1 MSSRLRPRSASLK
14 ALPPDA
20 PCSPS
25 IEVAGLAAGHWNVN
39 SKEKPGGLGGQRL
52 PHRPL
57 KSVSLK
63 LAKES
68 SPTASTRSNSA
79 GAAFGDLL
87 LDARQCARQASH
99 SSGPPSHGNEVPAT
113 QTVSTG
119 PVPSGRP
126 SQASRSRAGGEKM
139 VSTAP
144 AAVGRPPPPP
154 KNPASSEVLTSSNRA
169 VQRLP
174 GDARS
179 LSREEE
185 DGLKRPSSASYQRA
199 AAVYASLPKTP
210 GGTRTLVPDADG
222 FIFRPSVEAEPKPM
236 PRGRPRPVSR
246 GLASL
251 TASVARSPKLSLH
264 TASSAIDD
272 TTDVPAP
279 RIAWSEGIE
288 DVPPDAPGDDMLAAA
303 AQIRRDW
310 LARQLM
316 DDNEVSEASPDE
328 QDSGRWHLRTEDGR
342 RSLGELEK
350 SLAKAKQRAE
360 RGRRE
365 LAGYLETLRS
375 KTFQADEADAMKD
388 EELLVSLPADF
399 EDVVDINASLTAER
413 RKSRHREPGASGD
426 KGATPP
432 GNTKGLSEDFKLPAF
447 LEKYFFEEKAVEE
460 LPIMRLQVEEA
471 AGSRESAV
479 DKIAR
484 QIARLDTLLARRE
497 ADGMARLK
505 ASKAEV
511 EATKERLRRESE
523 KSEAEKIELL
533 KQLKE
538 RGFLRSNTSRATSA
552 ASSVQPSRSSSLA
565 PSGAA
570 TPSSEAFPE
579 QVMIDWSVWESS
591 AETDAPSAIQSVA
604 SCPSASPREQVGQ
617 DEPDTSTFSLTSETA
632 DLSTLSGRG
641 TGAAS
646 RASHKLEPVLED
658 VADDDGRLSADVE
671 GVPPDQDEEP
681 AALAMLTEDPYN
693 LEALEAIDDKLAQLV
708 PESEWEAKSIR
719 SLRTG
724 SEISAAG
731 QSKISKPSVRSSAL
745 SSSVLPGEP
754 LLREQHEDREN
765 RKALIAIND
774 RISQLQD
781 EGSRRPSEQLRPEQL
796 QQLLLQAVAAQ
807 PTPDVD
813 DKVLSL
819 QAGSMGN
826 LVHVKHTAELEVA
839 GPLSKAREILA
850 RLEQSKGDLDDVAVE
865 AKSSW
870 KEVEDS
876 VRVLEQSSSQ
886 PPNVEAED
894 LEVMGQGATGPT
906 PEMSTW
912 ATRLEDLAREA
923 SNVAEN
929 GVPAARGTLP
939 AVDVDAFV
947 RGDWGSA
954 DVLTIP
960 TLSSARAGTDPEG
973 SSDAC
978 LEWPVSEEAAR
989 LSDGHGL
996 DNPEEIGLEGDE
1008 AIVSEWDGEDAG
1020 HMAAGDDYSLSDD
1033 DAPVF
1038 LPVAEIVEPAKALD
1052 LELPAGPW
1060 SDEDLERYSRM
1071 MDAHLVDA
1079 KSAGAA
1085 CPS

>member
-1 MSSRLRPRSASLK
+1 
-14 ALPPDA
+14 
-20 PCSPS
+20 
-25 IEVAGLAAGHWNVN
+25 
-39 SKEKPGGLGGQRL
+39 
-52 PHRPL
+52 
-57 KSVSLK
+57 
-63 LAKES
+63 
-68 SPTASTRSNSA
+68 
-79 GAAFGDLL
+79 
-87 LDARQCARQASH
+87 
-99 SSGPPSHGNEVPAT
+99 
-113 QTVSTG
+113 
-119 PVPSGRP
+119 
-126 SQASRSRAGGEKM
+126 M

-154 KNPASSEVLTSSNRA
+154 KNPATSEVLPSSNRA
-169 VQRLP
+169 AQRLHA
-174 GDARS
+174 DARS
-179 LSREEE
+179 LSREDE
-185 DGLKRPSSASYQRA
+185 DGLTRPSSASYQRA

-222 FIFRPSVEAEPKPM
+222 FIFRPSIEAEPKPM

-251 TASVARSPKLSLH
+251 TASVARSPKVSLP
-264 TASSAIDD
+264 TASASAD
-272 TTDVPAP
+272 TTVEDVPAP

-288 DVPPDAPGDDMLAAA
+288 DVPPDAASDDMLAAA

-316 DDNEVSEASPDE
+316 DDNEESEAPQEDE

-342 RSLGELEK
+342 RSLGELEE

-375 KTFQADEADAMKD
+375 KTFQADETDAMKD
-388 EELLVSLPADF
+388 EELLVSLPVDF
-399 EDVVDINASLTAER
+399 EDVVDINTSLTAER
-413 RKSRHREPGASGD
+413 RKSRHRGPGASRD

-460 LPIMRLQVEEA
+460 LPIVRLQVEEA
-471 AGSRESAV
+471 AGESAV

-511 EATKERLRRESE
+511 EATKERLKRESE

-533 KQLKE
+533 QQLKE

-552 ASSVQPSRSSSLA
+552 ASSVQPSRGSSLA

-570 TPSSEAFPE
+570 TPSSEALPE

-591 AETDAPSAIQSVA
+591 AETDAPSAIQSIA
-604 SCPSASPREQVGQ
+604 SCTSASPRERVRQ
-617 DEPDTSTFSLTSETA
+617 DELDTSTFSLTSEMA

-641 TGAAS
+641 TGSTGSTGTAS

-658 VADDDGRLSADVE
+658 VADDGRLSAYVE
-671 GVPPDQDEEP
+671 GDPPDQDEEP

-693 LEALEAIDDKLAQLV
+693 LEALQAIDDKLAKLV

-765 RKALIAIND
+765 RKALVAIND

-781 EGSRRPSEQLRPEQL
+781 EGSRRPSEQLPPEQL

-807 PTPDVD
+807 PAPDVD

-819 QAGSMGN
+819 QAGSMAK
-826 LVHVKHTAELEVA
+826 LVHVKQTAGAPEVA

-876 VRVLEQSSSQ
+876 VRVLEQSSSD
-886 PPNVEAED
+886 PADVEAED
-894 LEVMGQGATGPT
+894 LEVRGPDAT
-906 PEMSTW
+906 EMSTW
-912 ATRLEDLAREA
+912 AIRLEDLAREA

-947 RGDWGSA
+947 RGDWESA
-954 DVLTIP
+954 DLLTIP
-960 TLSSARAGTDPEG
+960 TLSSARAGTDLQEG
-973 SSDAC
+973 SPDAPM
-978 LEWPVSEEAAR
+978 EWPVSEEGAF

-996 DNPEEIGLEGDE
+996 DNPEELGMEGDE
-1008 AIVSEWDGEDAG
+1008 EMVLEWGGDDAG
-1020 HMAAGDDYSLSDD
+1020 HITAGDDYSLSDD

-1071 MDAHLVDA
+1071 MDEHLVDA
-1079 KSAGAA
+1079 KSTGAA
-1085 CPS
+1085 RPS

>member
-1 MSSRLRPRSASLK
+1 
-14 ALPPDA
+14 
-20 PCSPS
+20 
-25 IEVAGLAAGHWNVN
+25 
-39 SKEKPGGLGGQRL
+39 
-52 PHRPL
+52 
-57 KSVSLK
+57 
-63 LAKES
+63 
-68 SPTASTRSNSA
+68 
-79 GAAFGDLL
+79 
-87 LDARQCARQASH
+87 
-99 SSGPPSHGNEVPAT
+99 
-113 QTVSTG
+113 
-119 PVPSGRP
+119 
-126 SQASRSRAGGEKM
+126 M

-154 KNPASSEVLTSSNRA
+154 KNPATSEVLPSSNRA
-169 VQRLP
+169 AQRLHA
-174 GDARS
+174 DARS
-179 LSREEE
+179 LSREDE
-185 DGLKRPSSASYQRA
+185 DGLTRPSSASYQRA

-222 FIFRPSVEAEPKPM
+222 FIFRPSIEAEPKPM

-251 TASVARSPKLSLH
+251 TASVARSPKVSLP
-264 TASSAIDD
+264 TASASAD
-272 TTDVPAP
+272 TTVEDVPAP

-288 DVPPDAPGDDMLAAA
+288 DVPPDAASDDMLAAA

-316 DDNEVSEASPDE
+316 DDNEESEAPQEDE

-342 RSLGELEK
+342 RSLGELEE

-375 KTFQADEADAMKD
+375 KTFQADETDAMKD
-388 EELLVSLPADF
+388 EELLVSLPVDF
-399 EDVVDINASLTAER
+399 EDVVDINTSLTAER
-413 RKSRHREPGASGD
+413 RKSRHRGPGASRD

-460 LPIMRLQVEEA
+460 LPIVRLQVEEA
-471 AGSRESAV
+471 AGESAV

-511 EATKERLRRESE
+511 EATKERLKRESE

-533 KQLKE
+533 QQLKE

-552 ASSVQPSRSSSLA
+552 ASSVQPSRGSSLA

-570 TPSSEAFPE
+570 TPSSEALPE

-591 AETDAPSAIQSVA
+591 AETDAPSAIQSIA
-604 SCPSASPREQVGQ
+604 SCTSASPRERVRQ
-617 DEPDTSTFSLTSETA
+617 DELDTSTFSLTSEMA

-641 TGAAS
+641 TGSTGSTGTAS

-658 VADDDGRLSADVE
+658 VADDGRLSAYVE
-671 GVPPDQDEEP
+671 GDPPDQDEEP

-693 LEALEAIDDKLAQLV
+693 LEALQAIDDKLAKLV

-765 RKALIAIND
+765 RKALVAIND

-781 EGSRRPSEQLRPEQL
+781 EGSRRPSEQLPPEQL

-807 PTPDVD
+807 PAPDVD
-813 DKVLSL
+813 DKVLPL
-819 QAGSMGN
+819 QAGSMAK
-826 LVHVKHTAELEVA
+826 LVHVKQTAGAPEVA

-876 VRVLEQSSSQ
+876 VRVLEQSSSD
-886 PPNVEAED
+886 PADVEAED
-894 LEVMGQGATGPT
+894 LEVRGPDAT
-906 PEMSTW
+906 EMSTW
-912 ATRLEDLAREA
+912 AIRLEDLAREA

-947 RGDWGSA
+947 RGDWESA
-954 DVLTIP
+954 DLLTIP
-960 TLSSARAGTDPEG
+960 TLSSARAGTDLQEG
-973 SSDAC
+973 SPDAPM
-978 LEWPVSEEAAR
+978 EWPVSEEGAF

-996 DNPEEIGLEGDE
+996 DNPEELGMEGDE
-1008 AIVSEWDGEDAG
+1008 EMVLEWGGDDAG
-1020 HMAAGDDYSLSDD
+1020 HITAGDDYSLSDD

-1071 MDAHLVDA
+1071 MDEHLVDA
-1079 KSAGAA
+1079 KSTGAA
-1085 CPS
+1085 RPS

>member
-1 MSSRLRPRSASLK
+1 
-14 ALPPDA
+14 
-20 PCSPS
+20 
-25 IEVAGLAAGHWNVN
+25 
-39 SKEKPGGLGGQRL
+39 
-52 PHRPL
+52 
-57 KSVSLK
+57 
-63 LAKES
+63 
-68 SPTASTRSNSA
+68 
-79 GAAFGDLL
+79 
-87 LDARQCARQASH
+87 
-99 SSGPPSHGNEVPAT
+99 
-113 QTVSTG
+113 
-119 PVPSGRP
+119 
-126 SQASRSRAGGEKM
+126 M

-264 TASSAIDD
+264 TASSASDD
-272 TTDVPAP
+272 TTVEDVPAP

-288 DVPPDAPGDDMLAAA
+288 DVPPDAASDDMRAAA

-316 DDNEVSEASPDE
+316 DDNEVSEASPEDE

-413 RKSRHREPGASGD
+413 RKSRHREPGASAD
-426 KGATPP
+426 KGATHP

-471 AGSRESAV
+471 AGSGESAV
-479 DKIAR
+479 DEIAR

-505 ASKAEV
+505 ASKAQV
-511 EATKERLRRESE
+511 EATKERLRKESE

-604 SCPSASPREQVGQ
+604 SCPSASPREPVGQ

-641 TGAAS
+641 TGTAS

-693 LEALEAIDDKLAQLV
+693 LEALEAIDDKLAKLV

-731 QSKISKPSVRSSAL
+731 KSKISKPSVRSSAL

-765 RKALIAIND
+765 RKALMAIND

-781 EGSRRPSEQLRPEQL
+781 EGGRRPSEQLQPEQL

-807 PTPDVD
+807 PTLDVE

-826 LVHVKHTAELEVA
+826 LVHVKHTADELEVA

-886 PPNVEAED
+886 PANVEAED
-894 LEVMGQGATGPT
+894 LEVRGPDAST
-906 PEMSTW
+906 EMSTW

-954 DVLTIP
+954 DILTIP
-960 TLSSARAGTDPEG
+960 TLSSARAGDQEG
-973 SSDAC
+973 SSAPM
-978 LEWPVSEEAAR
+978 EWPGPVSEEGAR
-989 LSDGHGL
+989 LSDGHWL
-996 DNPEEIGLEGDE
+996 DNAEELGLEGDE

-1071 MDAHLVDA
+1071 MDGHLVDA
-1079 KSAGAA
+1079 KPAGAA

>member
-1 MSSRLRPRSASLK
+1 MSRHCLCRRS
-14 ALPPDA
+14 
-20 PCSPS
+20 
-25 IEVAGLAAGHWNVN
+25 I
-39 SKEKPGGLGGQRL
+39 
-52 PHRPL
+52 
-57 KSVSLK
+57 
-63 LAKES
+63 
-68 SPTASTRSNSA
+68 
-79 GAAFGDLL
+79 F
-87 LDARQCARQASH
+87 H
-99 SSGPPSHGNEVPAT
+99 S
-113 QTVSTG
+113 
-119 PVPSGRP
+119 
-126 SQASRSRAGGEKM
+126 
-139 VSTAP
+139 
-144 AAVGRPPPPP
+144 
-154 KNPASSEVLTSSNRA
+154 
-169 VQRLP
+169 
-174 GDARS
+174 RS

-185 DGLKRPSSASYQRA
+185 DGLTRPSSASYQRA

-222 FIFRPSVEAEPKPM
+222 FIFRPSIEAEPKPM

-251 TASVARSPKLSLH
+251 TASVARSPKVSLP
-264 TASSAIDD
+264 TASSASAD
-272 TTDVPAP
+272 TTVEDVPAP

-288 DVPPDAPGDDMLAAA
+288 DVPPDAASDDMLAAA

-316 DDNEVSEASPDE
+316 DDNEESEAPQEDE

-342 RSLGELEK
+342 RSLGELEE

-375 KTFQADEADAMKD
+375 KTFQADETDAMKD
-388 EELLVSLPADF
+388 EELLVSLPVDF
-399 EDVVDINASLTAER
+399 EDVVDINTSLTAER
-413 RKSRHREPGASGD
+413 RKSRHRGPGASGD

-460 LPIMRLQVEEA
+460 LPIVRLQVEEA
-471 AGSRESAV
+471 AGESAV

-511 EATKERLRRESE
+511 EATKDRYGFFRE

-533 KQLKE
+533 QQLKE

-552 ASSVQPSRSSSLA
+552 ASSVQPSRGSSLA

-570 TPSSEAFPE
+570 TPSSEALPE

-591 AETDAPSAIQSVA
+591 AETDAPSAIQSIA
-604 SCPSASPREQVGQ
+604 SCTSASPRERVRQ
-617 DEPDTSTFSLTSETA
+617 DELDTSTFSLTSEMA

-641 TGAAS
+641 TGSTGTAS

-658 VADDDGRLSADVE
+658 VADDGRLSAYVE
-671 GVPPDQDEEP
+671 GDPPDQDEEP

-693 LEALEAIDDKLAQLV
+693 LEALQAIDDKLAKLV

-765 RKALIAIND
+765 RKALVAIND

-781 EGSRRPSEQLRPEQL
+781 EGSRRPSEQLPPEQL

-807 PTPDVD
+807 PAPDVD

-819 QAGSMGN
+819 QAGSMAK
-826 LVHVKHTAELEVA
+826 LVHVKQTAGAPEVA

-865 AKSSW
+865 
-870 KEVEDS
+870 
-876 VRVLEQSSSQ
+876 
-886 PPNVEAED
+886 
-894 LEVMGQGATGPT
+894 
-906 PEMSTW
+906 
-912 ATRLEDLAREA
+912 
-923 SNVAEN
+923 
-929 GVPAARGTLP
+929 
-939 AVDVDAFV
+939 
-947 RGDWGSA
+947 
-954 DVLTIP
+954 
-960 TLSSARAGTDPEG
+960 
-973 SSDAC
+973 
-978 LEWPVSEEAAR
+978 
-989 LSDGHGL
+989 
-996 DNPEEIGLEGDE
+996 
-1008 AIVSEWDGEDAG
+1008 
-1020 HMAAGDDYSLSDD
+1020 
-1033 DAPVF
+1033 
-1038 LPVAEIVEPAKALD
+1038 
-1052 LELPAGPW
+1052 
-1060 SDEDLERYSRM
+1060 
-1071 MDAHLVDA
+1071 
-1079 KSAGAA
+1079 
-1085 CPS
+1085 